1 MTAVVSLEFVLDADA
16 DAAIRREWA
25 VLASAGLPS
34 QARHTGPSNRP
45 HVTML
50 VRPSLPDLPADALR
64 DRLPLPLTLGAPVL
78 FGIGRTRVIA
88 RSVVPS
94 LPLLDLHAA
103 VHDLAGAGEDAP
115 HTVPGEWTPHVTLA
129 RRVPLD
135 RVGEALAALG
145 GEGGEP
151 IGARVIGIRRWDA
164 ASRTVSHVTGHGTL
178 EPC

>member
-1 MTAVVSLEFVLDADA
+1 MTDVVSLEFVFDADA

-34 QARHTGPSNRP
+34 QARHTGPTNRP
-45 HVTML
+45 HVTLL
-50 VRPSLPDLPADALR
+50 VRPSLPDLAADGLS
-64 DRLPLPLTLGAPVL
+64 DRLPLPVTLGAPVL
-78 FGIGRTRVIA
+78 FGTGRTRVIA

-94 LPLLDLHAA
+94 AALLGLHAA
-103 VHDLAGAGEDAP
+103 VHALAGAGQDAP

-151 IGARVIGIRRWDA
+151 IGARTIGIRRWDA
-164 ASRTVSHVTGHGTL
+164 ATRTVAHLAGRGTL
-178 EPC
+178 ESC